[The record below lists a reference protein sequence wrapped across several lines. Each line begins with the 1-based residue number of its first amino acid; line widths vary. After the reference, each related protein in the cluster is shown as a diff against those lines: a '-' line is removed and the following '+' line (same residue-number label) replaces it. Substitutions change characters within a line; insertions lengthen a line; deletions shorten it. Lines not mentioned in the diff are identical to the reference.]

1 MVKQGQQLL
10 QFWVFVKQKFVEF
23 VTLELVGIVDCNYDD
38 VYYNGYRIVYCC
50 YTDLV
55 DHCCYNEYILD
66 FGNCFAVHY
75 CYCYI
80 YFYEVD
86 FLDFGYNFD
95 NLDFLLVDNFYFVDF
110 YEQFVLLID
119 LSWRFVD

>member
-1 MVKQGQQLL
+1 MVKQGQKLL

-38 VYYNGYRIVYCC
+38 VYYNCYRIVYCC

-55 DHCCYNEYILD
+55 DHYYYNEYILG
-66 FGNCFAVHY
+66 FGNYFVVHY
-75 CYCYI
+75 YYCYI

-95 NLDFLLVDNFYFVDF
+95 NLDFPLVDNFYFVDF
-110 YEQFVLLID
+110 DE
-119 LSWRFVD
+119 